1 MTLLVLG
8 GNKKESPTSKKY
20 RKAPFVT
27 LAPFKLWCRLFW
39 LYRCVDQVEEV
50 LDVGALV
57 LVDDGRR
64 LSLDRDAAL
73 SLHPKLVKDL
83 K

>member
-1 MTLLVLG
+1 MR
-8 GNKKESPTSKKY
+8 NQHDPEKKPHLNIGIDYFQMEVP
-20 RKAPFVT
+20 PF
-27 LAPFKLWCRLFW
+27 LP
-39 LYRCVDQVEEV
+39 YRCVDQVEEV